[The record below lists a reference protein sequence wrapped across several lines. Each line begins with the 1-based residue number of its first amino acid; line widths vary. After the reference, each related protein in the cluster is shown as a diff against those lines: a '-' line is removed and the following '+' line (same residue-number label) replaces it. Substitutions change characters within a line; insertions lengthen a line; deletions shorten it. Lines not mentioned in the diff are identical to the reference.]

1 MQLITDKK
9 IILASE
15 SPRRKELF
23 SSLGIPFEVQPSGV
37 IEELDGIYTPEEMAI
52 GIADLKASTI
62 AHRNPNAIVI
72 AADTTVRLGSEL
84 LSKPKNNEQAKKFL
98 RLLSGKV
105 HNVITGVSIL
115 GQDVSIAFA
124 ESTLVK
130 FYELTDE
137 EIDAYVE
144 TGDSLDKAG
153 GYGIQTMGGLF
164 VENVQ
169 GDYNNVVGLPISRL
183 YRTLLNLG
191 VIEFA
196 KEKSK

>member
-1 MQLITDKK
+1 MKLITDKK

-37 IEELDGIYTPEEMAI
+37 TEELGGIYTPEEMAI

-62 AHRNPNAIVI
+62 ANRNPNAIVI
-72 AADTTVRLGSEL
+72 AADTTVWLGNEL
-84 LSKPKNNEQAKKFL
+84 LSKPKNNEQAKKYL

-115 GQDVSIAFA
+115 GQDISIAFA
-124 ESTLVK
+124 ESTLVN
-130 FYELTDE
+130 FYELTNE
-137 EIDAYVE
+137 EIDTYVE

-164 VENVQ
+164 VEKVQ

-183 YRTLLNLG
+183 YRALLNLG
-191 VIEFA
+191 VIEYA